1 MRDLEYIYFE
11 SQQSFREWLEINHDK
26 SQGVWLVFYKKHCKK
41 NWINYQQALDE
52 ALCFGWIDSTK
63 KRMDEDKYVQVFSP
77 RRNISNWSDVN
88 KKKVMDLMEQGRMTE
103 AGLNKIDIYLERGK
117 LDWELSTDTAKE
129 KKQLVIPRYFQDILN
144 EHPKALEN
152 FSNLAPSYKKHYVH
166 WISDAKREHTRNKR
180 IEESI
185 KLLSE
190 NRKLGYK

>member
-1 MRDLEYIYFE
+1 VRDLEYIYFE